1 MCRAGLR
8 APSYPVAGFRWDGC
22 SASCLF
28 LILCS
33 WPQEWSSVVV
43 WQWDGF
49 LVLRF
54 SGLSDTV
61 AVGACGL
68 LGICVKAQGDEQVSI
83 PKK

>member
-1 MCRAGLR
+1 M
-8 APSYPVAGFRWDGC
+8 
-22 SASCLF
+22 
-28 LILCS
+28 
-33 WPQEWSSVVV
+33 
-43 WQWDGF
+43 
-49 LVLRF
+49 LRF